1 MALVTD
7 STSSLPAEVTAAAG
21 VTVVP
26 LQVILGGRVLVEN
39 GEATSGA
46 VVEAL
51 GKWVPVTP
59 SRPAPAAFAA
69 AYAAAAASGAEA
81 VVSVHL
87 SAEVSG
93 TYSSATLA
101 AAGSPVPVTV
111 VDSRLVGMGLG
122 FAVLAAIAARD
133 AGSDPAAI
141 AAAARAAASATS
153 VFFYVD
159 TLEHLR
165 RGGRIGS
172 AQALLGSV
180 LSVKPILHL
189 EAGRIVPLEK
199 VRTAAKALAR
209 LEEVAAA
216 RIAAPCGPGSL
227 HANGSGG
234 PGRVE
239 VVVQHLAA
247 ADGAAA
253 LARRLAARS
262 PGLGEIEVREIGAVV
277 GAHVGPGMLAVVIR
291 G

>member
-1 MALVTD
+1 MSSRVALVTD

-39 GEATSGA
+39 GEATSAA

-51 GKWVPVTP
+51 GKWVPVTT

-69 AYAAAAASGAEA
+69 AYAAAADAGAEA

-93 TYSSATLA
+93 TYESARLA
-101 AAGSPVPVTV
+101 AATAPLPVTV

-122 FAVLAAIAARD
+122 YAVQAAVEARD
-133 AGSDPAAI
+133 AGSDPDAVAD
-141 AAAARAAASATS
+141 AARAAAAATS
-153 VFFYVD
+153 VYFYVD

-189 EAGRIVPLEK
+189 DAGRIVPLEK
-199 VRTAAKALAR
+199 VRTAARAIAR

-216 RIAAPCGPGSL
+216 RIAEPAGD
-227 HANGSGG
+227 GG
-234 PGRVE
+234 VAKVE
-239 VVVQHLAA
+239 VAVQHLGA

-253 LARRLAARS
+253 LAARLRARV
-262 PGLGEIEVREIGAVV
+262 PGLGDVVVREIGPVV
-277 GAHVGPGMLAVVIR
+277 GAHVGPGMLAVVVR
-291 G
+291 SRT